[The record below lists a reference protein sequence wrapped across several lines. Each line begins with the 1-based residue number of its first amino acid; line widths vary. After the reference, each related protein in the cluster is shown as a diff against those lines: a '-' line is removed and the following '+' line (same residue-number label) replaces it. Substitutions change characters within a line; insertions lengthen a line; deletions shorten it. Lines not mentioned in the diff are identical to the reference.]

1 VYLSINF
8 SEFFFFFSSEI
19 IIFFLQVKFGKNKNE
34 TQILSC
40 NWRGSSIKVSKVN
53 MNREIANIN
62 EGLKRG
68 IVYTEQIEILPDQMN
83 EESDQNSF
91 RV

>member
-1 VYLSINF
+1 L
-8 SEFFFFFSSEI
+8 FFSSEI
-19 IIFFLQVKFGKNKNE
+19 IIFFLHVKFGKNKNE

-40 NWRGSSIKVSKVN
+40 SWRGSSIKVSKVN